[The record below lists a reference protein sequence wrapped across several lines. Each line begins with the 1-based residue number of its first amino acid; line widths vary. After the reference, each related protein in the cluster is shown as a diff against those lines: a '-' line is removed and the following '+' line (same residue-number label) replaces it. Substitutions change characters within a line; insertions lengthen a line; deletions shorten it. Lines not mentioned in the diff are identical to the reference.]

1 MMDDA
6 NKTVGPENPTPD
18 MNRYIG
24 VNKLGEMAMVADA
37 ADGQLAQFSDMES
50 PFSLGWWKFPLGTF
64 TEAII
69 GDFTIPN
76 TLMMR
81 HRRWEV
87 AAFGDRFARN
97 GIGNLRHA
105 VKEIEGEII
114 PLLEEKQDI
123 GEICDYR
130 GLCGEFAD
138 VFLLLL
144 GAMYRSPVIFGD
156 VIVAMEEKLP
166 VLESRTYPQMP
177 EGEASEHIRDADE

>member
-1 MMDDA
+1 MDDK
-6 NKTVGPENPTPD
+6 NKQVGPENPTSD

-24 VNKLGEMAMVADA
+24 VNGQGEMAMIADGD
-37 ADGQLAQFSDMES
+37 DGQLAQFSDENS

-64 TEAII
+64 TEAVI

-76 TLMMR
+76 ALMMR

-114 PLLEEKQDI
+114 PLLEEASDMKAIQ
-123 GEICDYR
+123 DYR

-138 VFLLLL
+138 VYLLLL
-144 GAMYRSPVIFGD
+144 GAMYRSPVAFGD
-156 VIVAMEEKLP
+156 VILAMQEKLP
-166 VLESRTYPQMP
+166 VLESRTYPVTA
-177 EGEASEHIRDADE
+177 EGEAAEHIRDFDE

>member
-1 MMDDA
+1 MDDA
-6 NKTVGPENPTPD
+6 NKQVGPEIPTHG

-24 VNKLGEMAMVADA
+24 VNSQGERAMICDA
-37 ADGQLAQFSDMES
+37 EDGQLAQFTDENS

-64 TEAII
+64 MEEFM
-69 GDFTIPN
+69 GEFTIPPE
-76 TLMMR
+76 LIMR
-81 HRRWEV
+81 HRRWEI

-105 VKEIEGEII
+105 VKEIEDEII

-138 VFLLLL
+138 VYLLLL
-144 GAMYRSPVIFGD
+144 GAMYRSPVAFGD
-156 VIVAMEEKLP
+156 VIIAMQEKLP
-166 VLESRTYPQMP
+166 VLESRTYPVTA
-177 EGEASEHIRDADE
+177 EGEAAEHIRDFDE